1 MEPKI
6 LAGRVQAV
14 RERIAAAQQRSGR
27 TAPVTL
33 VAVTKTHPP
42 ELVRAAREA
51 GVGDV
56 GENRAGELERKV
68 NHVGRDGFRW
78 HFIGHL
84 QRNKVA
90 QALPLFDLMHSVD
103 SLRLARALSERA
115 IGEGLKPRVLV
126 QINAAGEASKY
137 GFAAAGAVPMIR
149 SICELPGVQVE
160 GLMTMAPFTDDEALL
175 RRTFRTAKE
184 LFDEAARDVPGF
196 RPVQLSMG
204 MSNDYEIAVEEGST
218 MVRIGSALFG
228 ERNND

>member
-1 MEPKI
+1 MQPQQ

-14 RERIAAAQQRSGR
+14 RERIAAAQQRGGR

-42 ELVRAAREA
+42 ELVCAARDAEL
-51 GVGDV
+51 GDV

-68 NHVGRDGFRW
+68 KQVGREGLRW

-90 QALPLFDLMHSVD
+90 QVLPSFDLMHSVD

-115 IGEGLKPRVLV
+115 VGEGLKPRVLV

-137 GFAAAGAVPMIR
+137 GFAPAEAVAQIR
-149 SICELPGVQVE
+149 SICELPGLQVE
-160 GLMTMAPFTDDEALL
+160 GLMTMAPFTDDEQLL
-175 RRTFRTAKE
+175 RRTFRTAKNI
-184 LFDEAARDVPGF
+184 FDEAAGDIPGF